1 MILVVEHQKLHIPTA
16 TYIASGMAMLISR
29 EIFILIVSMLQACL
43 LDARR
48 LRVAVQPAVVSSLH
62 NNEFHTHTSD
72 EMPTTGDNGDPTN
85 TIPPSNKPP
94 TCSPHEHQ
102 LKYYNGLYSSNTFNG
117 NILYY
122 ALKAVETHKNMTA
135 PVATAEDNETIAN
148 ITDQS
153 RFIPA
158 GMELVNKVV
167 CAKLLQE
174 MDAEASLFSST
185 ALCAWDYVCD
195 YEADRYPHYLFK
207 ARCKTSKCNVACSHD
222 KHHMCQSHGIHVTI
236 LEKRQCKEWV
246 WGQDLLPLA
255 CTCTTED
262 IVQAENG
269 MSG

>member
-1 MILVVEHQKLHIPTA
+1 
-16 TYIASGMAMLISR
+16 MAMLISQ
-29 EIFILIVSMLQACL
+29 ESLLTILIISMLQACL
-43 LDARR
+43 LDARM
-48 LRVAVQPAVVSSLH
+48 LRVAVQPALVSSLH
-62 NNEFHTHTSD
+62 SNDFHTHTDGD
-72 EMPTTGDNGDPTN
+72 ETPTTGDNGDPTPDPTN
-85 TIPPSNKPP
+85 TIPPSNNPP
-94 TCSPHEHQ
+94 TCSPHQHQ

-122 ALKAVETHKNMTA
+122 ALKAVQTHNMTA
-135 PVATAEDNETIAN
+135 PVPVTAVDNETIAN
-148 ITDQS
+148 ITDLS

-158 GMELVNKVV
+158 GMDLVNKVV
-167 CAKLLQE
+167 CAKILQE

-207 ARCKTSKCNVACSHD
+207 ARCRTSKCNIACSKD

-236 LEKRQCKEWV
+236 LERRQCKEWV

-255 CTCTTED
+255 CTCTSEE